1 MCYSLTGKK
10 GVHVQEHNDFNTN
23 IELFGTELC
32 FTVGVNIVINNIC
45 FAYFNYH
52 SILVE

>member
-10 GVHVQEHNDFNTN
+10 GVHVHEHNDFKTN
-23 IELFGTELC
+23 IELFGAELY
-32 FTVGVNIVINNIC
+32 FTIGVKIGICNIYC
-45 FAYFNYH
+45 AYFNSH